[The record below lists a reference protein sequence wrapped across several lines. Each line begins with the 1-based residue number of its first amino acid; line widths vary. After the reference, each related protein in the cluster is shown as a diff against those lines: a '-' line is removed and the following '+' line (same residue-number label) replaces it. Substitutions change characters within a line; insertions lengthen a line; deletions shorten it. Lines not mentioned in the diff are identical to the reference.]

1 MTDLFQARLVDLGMD
16 LILKTIGVDICL
28 TKIKIGLEEGNR
40 SVLKIDI
47 KNEST
52 HIIPLT
58 S

>member
-52 HIIPLT
+52 HIIP
-58 S
+58 